1 MNRVAEVFYFSAVY
15 SIIFAVLGFV
25 IFRGSF
31 MAAIIGFL
39 VGGVIDQ
46 MQRMRNPGNTQGQQS
61 GSRGQS
67 FEDIFAYYRQQ
78 TQRYDFPTQLL
89 ALSAF
94 IMKSDGRVVKAELNF
109 VKSFLAQ
116 QFGPQFNTNHLQTL
130 KHFLDAPSIPIEE
143 ICADIRMRAQVE
155 IRIQLL
161 HYLFGI
167 AQADGQVS
175 DAEISTLQRIAHLLQ
190 VPPMDFRSVQGMFKQ
205 NLDGDYEVLGVDKS
219 ASDDEVKKAYRQMAV
234 RYHPDKVASLGEEY
248 QKGAKEKFQRIQEAY
263 DNIKKARGI

>member
-1 MNRVAEVFYFSAVY
+1 MTGSFLVEQVY
-15 SIIFAVLGFV
+15 SIIFAIIGFA
-25 IFRGSF
+25 ISRGRIWP
-31 MAAIIGFL
+31 AIIGFL
-39 VGGVIDQ
+39 IGGFFDQ
-46 MQRMRNPGNTQGQQS
+46 AARARKAQGGNGQQGQRQA
-61 GSRGQS
+61 
-67 FEDIFAYYRQQ
+67 FDDIFTYYRQQ

-89 ALSAF
+89 ALSAYM
-94 IMKSDGRVVKAELNF
+94 MKSDGRVVRSELDF

-116 QFGPQFNTNHLQTL
+116 QFGPNFNGQHLQTL

-143 ICADIRMRAQVE
+143 ICNDIRMRAQVE

-167 AQADGQVS
+167 ARADGDVS
-175 DAEISTLQRIAHLLQ
+175 DAEVQTLQRLANLLQ

-205 NLDGDYEVLGVDKS
+205 NLDSDYEILGLEKS
-219 ASDDEVKKAYRQMAV
+219 ASDDEVKKAYRKMAV

-263 DNIKKARGI
+263 DNIKKARGM